1 MRIFSNP
8 GSDNS
13 GDDHVSSQAGFN
25 LVDVKIGM
33 DPDAQDPRR
42 KVRAKDTKG
51 LAELIA
57 SQGKAVT
64 NLDKEYAMF
73 MDGSQKRV

>member
-1 MRIFSNP
+1 MLMFSKA

-13 GDDHVSSQAGFN
+13 GDDYTGSQAGFN
-25 LVDVKIGM
+25 LVDVKLAM
-33 DPDAQDPRR
+33 DPDAQNPRR

-64 NLDKEYAMF
+64 NLDKEYRMF